1 MNATEVIGRV
11 MQLTEFTV
19 TTRCSEP
26 LKFDGVIPFNLTIID
41 NVVTAQ
47 VLAVTFDE
55 AAGILHNFLY
65 PNGKSS

>member
-1 MNATEVIGRV
+1 MNAAEVIGRV

-19 TTRCSEP
+19 TTRCLGT
-26 LKFDGVIPFNLTIID
+26 LKFNGVIPFDLTIID
-41 NVVTAQ
+41 NVVTAK

-65 PNGKSS
+65 PDGKSS

>member
-1 MNATEVIGRV
+1 MNATDVIGRI

-19 TTRCSEP
+19 TTEQPGELRFNGVVPFDMSIV
-26 LKFDGVIPFNLTIID
+26 DGVLT
-41 NVVTAQ
+41 AK

-55 AAGILHNFLY
+55 AAEILHNFLY